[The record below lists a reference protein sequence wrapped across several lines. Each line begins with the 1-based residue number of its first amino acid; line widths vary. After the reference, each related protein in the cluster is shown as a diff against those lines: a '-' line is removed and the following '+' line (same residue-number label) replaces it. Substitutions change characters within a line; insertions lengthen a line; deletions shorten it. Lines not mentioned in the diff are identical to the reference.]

1 MPIQFQFTHDM
12 SEEEA
17 AAAVAAIASLLAASS
32 SPEEGEEAA
41 APIRWRDAS
50 KLVAQGLTPTRIPSR
65 LGWGSIERLR
75 RAGKG
80 GSGITGM

>member
-1 MPIQFQFTHDM
+1 MSIQFQITHDV

-17 AAAVAAIASLLAASS
+17 AAAIAAIASLLAASA
-32 SPEEGEEAA
+32 SPEEDEAA
-41 APIRWRDAS
+41 TPMRWRDAS